1 MADKLEPLVISIQ
14 LETERLKSQLDAVQ
28 GQVEKMGRG
37 VADQSQ
43 HVNKLEGSFKGLA
56 GTVGK
61 FLGAA
66 AIISFLSDSA
76 KAAAED
82 AQSMGE
88 LDRAMKATTGSSD
101 AQVAATDAQIQSL
114 SEMSGVMDDKIRP
127 AYATLLRATGD
138 NTKAMELQKL
148 AMDVAAG
155 TGKDVG
161 QVSAALAKAYAGNGA
176 ALQKLVPGIKS
187 GSGALAQLGKNF
199 KGAAEKAGNAN
210 PYGKLGVAM
219 DRIKETLGK
228 SLLPVLN
235 IFSKILLKLMPF
247 INKLAGILGKVLD
260 AVMPLV
266 ETLLTALMP
275 AFDGVMKIIMVIVNK
290 VLPPLIKLFNDVLMP
305 VIQILVDIIVQYL
318 VPYLSWLA
326 DILGNVL
333 GVAVDI
339 ISDAFKNLM
348 KILGPIWENV
358 LKPIIDGL
366 MNLLGIKVTPE
377 VEVKTNKAADSVA
390 AGDYNF
396 AGMEL
401 GGGGSGGG
409 GGGGGNAQESAA
421 QKRVNAQKKFVTGML
436 DAEKKYT
443 QGLRAALK
451 ERNDALNTL
460 TEEHANKIAEIQK
473 DGAAKLADIVKQSQ
487 DRLKSAF
494 ASVTSFDAGQ
504 MFLNAGASISNFISM
519 MKEKLISGRKLAED
533 AAALAGAG
541 YSQTFIEQIMAQ
553 GPMMAG
559 ELTKQLLKGSPE
571 QAAEIQG
578 LFSDLGSLQT
588 TGVDK
593 LATDIYNQSGLAT
606 EELKAAY
613 TTAQGELVTALN
625 AENNAYAKS
634 AEDLQVKFE
643 DSVAKLAVTRNN
655 AIAKS
660 LSALNDA
667 LGTNAKS
674 LSAALKIVDSAL
686 GSTSSK
692 VAGQIDQ
699 IIATGKTASSLITN
713 NQDLPVLTSSVTP
726 TMTTPTA
733 TSNSTNINTPVYVTT
748 NATPSDIGTAVV
760 NNIKFNLP
768 FTVGATA

>member
-43 HVNKLEGSFKGLA
+43 HVDKLGGSFKGLA
-56 GTVGK
+56 GTIGK

-88 LDRAMKATTGSSD
+88 LDRAMKATTNSTD
-101 AQVAATDAQIQSL
+101 AQVASADAQIQAL
-114 SEMSGVMDDKIRP
+114 SDMSGVVDDKIRP

-148 AMDVAAG
+148 AMDVSAG
-155 TGKDVG
+155 TGKDLG
-161 QVSAALAKAYAGNGA
+161 QVSAALAKAYSGNGA
-176 ALQKLVPGIKS
+176 ALQKLIPGIKS
-187 GSGALAQLGKNF
+187 GAGALGQLGKQF
-199 KGAAEKAGNAN
+199 KGAAEKAGNNN

-228 SLLPVLN
+228 ALMPALN
-235 IFSKILLKLMPF
+235 IFSKLLLKLMPF
-247 INKLAGILGKVLD
+247 INKLANVLGIVLD

-266 ETLLTALMP
+266 DTLITMLMP
-275 AFDGVMKIIMVIVNK
+275 AFDGIMKVVMVIVQK
-290 VLPPLIKLFNDVLMP
+290 VFPPLIKLINDVLMP

-401 GGGGSGGG
+401 GGGGAGGT
-409 GGGGGNAQESAA
+409 GGNAQESAA

-443 QGLRAALK
+443 QGLKDALK
-451 ERNDALNTL
+451 ERDNALVTL
-460 TEEHANKIAEIQK
+460 TEEHLNKIAEIQK
-473 DGAAKLADIVKQSQ
+473 DGATKLADIVKQSQ

-494 ASVTSFDAGQ
+494 ANVTNFDAGQ
-504 MFLNAGASISNFISM
+504 MFLNAGASISNFVTM
-519 MKEKLISGRKLAED
+519 LKDKLASGRKLAED
-533 AAALAGAG
+533 AASLAGAG

-559 ELTKQLLKGSPE
+559 ELTKQLLQGSPQ
-571 QAAEIQG
+571 QASEIQG
-578 LFSDLGSLQT
+578 LFADLGSLQT
-588 TGVDK
+588 HGVDK
-593 LATDIYNQSGLAT
+593 LATDIYNKSGLAT
-606 EELKAAY
+606 EELKTAY
-613 TTAQGELVTALN
+613 VTAQGELATALD
-625 AENNAYAKS
+625 AENKAYAKS

-643 DSVAKLAVTRNN
+643 DSVAKLAVARNN
-655 AIAKS
+655 AISKS
-660 LSALNDA
+660 LNALNDA

-674 LSAALKIVDSAL
+674 LSAALKIVDNAL
-686 GSTSSK
+686 GTTSSK
-692 VAGQIDQ
+692 VATQIDQ
-699 IIATGKTASSLITN
+699 IIAAGKSATTLVNN
-713 NQDLPVLTSSVTP
+713 NQDLPILTSSVTP
-726 TMTTPTA
+726 TTPGITGS
-733 TSNSTNINTPVYVTT
+733 TNSTAINTSVNVST